1 VVEFY
6 IKADNGDAAIATA
19 KQMWVDHGRKFI
31 ENDTDKTIPHYLG
44 EGTSGFGVMQQWF
57 DFDTCPDYNNI
68 KVQLGEDEEVTE

>member
-1 VVEFY
+1 MMRYYRVDLPVINKCVVEFY

-44 EGTSGFGVMQQWF
+44 EGTSGFGEMQQWF
-57 DFDTCPDYNNI
+57 DFDT
-68 KVQLGEDEEVTE
+68 LS